1 MSILYCFKSFRML
14 ISIGAGS
21 MPTIVPGSFERPVG
35 QALNHGCCFIY
46 EIVILFSGSVV
57 KILEIIS
64 VASGEIKLG
73 T

>member
-1 MSILYCFKSFRML
+1 M
-14 ISIGAGS
+14 SIGAGS
-21 MPTIVPGSFERPVG
+21 IPTIVPGSFERPVG
-35 QALNHGCCFIY
+35 QALNQGCCLIY

-57 KILEIIS
+57 RILEIIS